1 MSVVWELGKQET
13 TAMTWFQS
21 RFKKERRW
29 ICSCKRINDA
39 DETICRFCQ
48 QPKPE
53 PKQLG
58 RIAKKTAYDE
68 LTLWPVFSKFIRVR
82 YTDSRGFGK
91 CFTCPRIIHWT
102 KGDCGHGIP
111 RQYKGTK
118 YNEQNNHLQCKS
130 CNAFHGGVR
139 EGYKEEMDKRYGTGT
154 WDKMLVA
161 SRGIFKLGKTEVDFL
176 TADYQ
181 KRVDELLKTKT

>member
-1 MSVVWELGKQET
+1 
-13 TAMTWFQS
+13 MTFLLPI
-21 RFKKERRW
+21 KKEKRW

-39 DETICRFCQ
+39 DETNCRFCQ

-53 PKQLG
+53 SNKPSG

-68 LTLWPVFSKFIRVR
+68 LILWPVFSQFIRLR
-82 YTDSRGFGK
+82 DSNDRGFGK
-91 CFTCPRIIHWT
+91 CFTCPRVIHWT

-118 YNEQNNHLQCKS
+118 YNECNNHLQCKH
-130 CNAFHGGVR
+130 CNGFNGGVR
-139 EGYKEEMDKRYGTGT
+139 EVYKEEMDKRYGKGT
-154 WDKMLVA
+154 WDKMKVA

-176 TADYQ
+176 AADY
-181 KRVDELLKTKT
+181 KKKVDELLLTKNK